1 MIDSVTVMVAV
12 ESPFSGREGQMA
24 VLREQLDR
32 AASGIGSVVLV
43 EGDAGMGKSRLL
55 EEVMQ
60 VGRSRHFRVGACAA
74 DPGDGMVEM
83 STLMVALLD
92 GPEPIL
98 HRAALPA
105 SHALPEQRYWL
116 LQDLQGLLER
126 AAVETPLL
134 ICLDDLQWTDGGT
147 AAALRA
153 LPNHLASVPIVW
165 VLAFRPS
172 FRSSPFGTVLDH
184 LDQTRVEQIVLGPLG
199 DEAVKEITAGVL
211 HSEPG
216 LDVLTMVQR
225 AGGSPFVLAEMLW
238 GLTEEHLVTIESGQA
253 EFVERR
259 LPGRVGDN
267 MRRRLD
273 QLSDVA
279 HGVAAV
285 ATALGRTFSLDEL
298 AAMLDRPPSALL
310 APVKEVLQA
319 GLFLESGEKLA
330 FRHDLILEAVRA
342 SLPLSV
348 SRSLDRQAAT
358 VLIANG
364 ALPLEVSTRLAASA
378 EVGDEVAIATLSK
391 AADALDMTDPGAG
404 ADLSLRALDLA
415 PRNHPSRQA
424 LVAQTAIRLHAAGR
438 IEAAKKFTDT
448 ALRQALPPEAEAE
461 FRLIIAAMFALSPD
475 VRADACHKGLALP
488 NLSPFLRMLFLA
500 NLFHNLLTAGRVNEA
515 RRILPEARKA
525 VEQVDLPCGYFVL
538 DLAES
543 GLSYA
548 DGHFGEA
555 LERVEMAMR
564 NGEVCA
570 QDTGLSPQHWRI
582 MQGRRSLTTQWRCD
596 VLTMADRFD
605 EALQIS
611 LQSIATAQRE
621 RQDWALNIFEVG
633 RGRQLLEMGLLPDAA
648 AALGG
653 RFTVDIAEEV
663 VSVLDAAGVVAL
675 GRVAIH
681 TGDSQLACQARE
693 IAHAMFDRGP
703 PSVRRQAAWLYA
715 LLAMADGDP
724 LGAHRWICALGE
736 DDRRFPLPR
745 FPMGIADDVDLVHI
759 ALGAGDGELAESAA
773 DAADRR
779 SRLNQSSRSLE
790 AVAVHAR
797 GLIGRSHSDL
807 ATAVELYAPGPRPLA
822 YASALEDLGV
832 VAVERDLQ
840 ADGVDTFNH
849 ALELYTA
856 VGATW
861 DAGRVRRR
869 LRSLGVRRR
878 LVSARRP
885 EHGWFAMTDSEA
897 TVARLVAEGLTN
909 REVAERLFVSPH
921 TVSGHLRH
929 IFMKLGINSR
939 VDLARTVASHEG

>member
-1 MIDSVTVMVAV
+1 
-12 ESPFSGREGQMA
+12 MA
-24 VLREQLDR
+24 MLREQLDR
-32 AASGIGSVVLV
+32 ASTGVGSVVLV

-55 EEVMQ
+55 EEVMRVARARHFQ
-60 VGRSRHFRVGACAA
+60 VGTCAA

-98 HRAALPA
+98 DQAALPA

-199 DEAVKEITAGVL
+199 DEAVREITAGVL

-253 EFVERR
+253 ELVETR

-273 QLSDVA
+273 QLSDMA
-279 HGVAAV
+279 HDVAAV
-285 ATALGRTFSLDEL
+285 ATALGRRFSLDEL

-310 APVKEVLQA
+310 APVKELLQA

-391 AADALDMTDPGAG
+391 AAEALDMTDPGAG
-404 ADLSLRALDLA
+404 ADLSQRALDLA

-438 IEAAKKFTDT
+438 IEAAKTFTDT

-488 NLSPFLRMLFLA
+488 NLSAFLRMLFLA

-582 MQGRRSLTTQWRCD
+582 MQGRRFLTTQWRCD

-621 RQDWALNIFEVG
+621 RQDWALNIFEAG
-633 RGRQLLEMGLLPDAA
+633 RGRQLLEMGLLPDA
-648 AALGG
+648 
-653 RFTVDIAEEV
+653 
-663 VSVLDAAGVVAL
+663 
-675 GRVAIH
+675 
-681 TGDSQLACQARE
+681 C
-693 IAHAMFDRGP
+693 RGT
-703 PSVRRQAAWLYA
+703 R
-715 LLAMADGDP
+715 G
-724 LGAHRWICALGE
+724 
-736 DDRRFPLPR
+736 
-745 FPMGIADDVDLVHI
+745 
-759 ALGAGDGELAESAA
+759 
-773 DAADRR
+773 
-779 SRLNQSSRSLE
+779 
-790 AVAVHAR
+790 AVH
-797 GLIGRSHSDL
+797 GRH
-807 ATAVELYAPGPRPLA
+807 R
-822 YASALEDLGV
+822 
-832 VAVERDLQ
+832 
-840 ADGVDTFNH
+840 
-849 ALELYTA
+849 
-856 VGATW
+856 
-861 DAGRVRRR
+861 
-869 LRSLGVRRR
+869 
-878 LVSARRP
+878 
-885 EHGWFAMTDSEA
+885 
-897 TVARLVAEGLTN
+897 
-909 REVAERLFVSPH
+909 
-921 TVSGHLRH
+921 
-929 IFMKLGINSR
+929 
-939 VDLARTVASHEG
+939 